1 MRTVNTI
8 RTMDEAFEMAI
19 NELVASIRF
28 YMADGMSRDMA
39 IEKAKKETALGPAC
53 LARVFEKI

>member
-1 MRTVNTI
+1 MRTVNTMS
-8 RTMDEAFEMAI
+8 TMDEAFEVAI
-19 NELVASIRF
+19 NNLVASIRF

-39 IEKAKKETALGPAC
+39 VEKAKKETALGPAC